1 MSQQPDSTL
10 KDKVVAYYDQESA
23 RYGEL
28 YTAPLDA
35 QEFYP
40 ANAVRF
46 EIILDR
52 LKEIGAKRVLDIGC
66 GSGQPLLRL
75 LREGFDARGFDFSSG
90 MVESARVTLQKGD
103 QDPERVTCADL
114 EKGST
119 LPAGPFD
126 AIVATGVFPHNLDD
140 VAAYSN
146 LRTLLAPGG
155 RAFVEYRNALMSLF
169 SLNLYC
175 APFFWETLIRGDDLP
190 PTLREETR
198 AFLAKQFD
206 TPVESLGRRRDIE
219 FSDILARFHNPLTLP
234 TEIAPHGIKISRL
247 HYYHWHAAP
256 PHIEKNHRDEFW
268 AASLKLERSG
278 DWRGMFLCSAFVAEI
293 ARS

>member
-1 MSQQPDSTL
+1 MSQQPSPSL
-10 KDKVVAYYDQESA
+10 KDKVIAFYDQESA

-28 YTAPLDA
+28 YTEPLDA

-40 ANAVRF
+40 ANAVRL
-46 EIILDR
+46 ELILGR

-90 MVESARVTLQKGD
+90 MVESARTALQKGGE
-103 QDPERVTCADL
+103 DPERVTCADL
-114 EKGST
+114 EKRNT
-119 LPAGPFD
+119 LLAGPFD

-140 VAAYSN
+140 VAAYAN
-146 LRTLLAPGG
+146 LRELLAPGG
-155 RAFVEYRNALMSLF
+155 VAFVEYRNALLSLF
-169 SLNLYC
+169 SLNRYC
-175 APFFWETLIRGDDLP
+175 APFFWETLVRGDDLP
-190 PTLREETR
+190 PALREETR
-198 AFLAKQFD
+198 AFLAKKFD
-206 TPVESLGRRRDIE
+206 TPVESVGHRREIE

-234 TEIAPHGIKISRL
+234 HEISPHGIKINRL

-256 PHIEKNHRDEFW
+256 PHIEKTHRDEFW
-268 AASLKLERSG
+268 AASLKLERSD

-293 ARS
+293 VRG